1 MFIGYAWNH
10 LSCILS
16 VAYSLLPIALTRI
29 EECSLNASKL
39 IGDSHEYGL
48 NPEPFDKA
56 QINNYILDYLK
67 TFVKVPTLEIAEIW
81 HGVYAKL
88 PGKTEFI
95 IAHPESGVTVV
106 NALSGAGMTL
116 SFGLAEEVIT
126 NSY

>member
-1 MFIGYAWNH
+1 MPKLILHRSYQQKN
-10 LSCILS
+10 LSFKQADSCQFFR
-16 VAYSLLPIALTRI
+16 LLFQSTLI
-29 EECSLNASKL
+29 

-95 IAHPESGVTVV
+95 AHPESGVTVV